1 MSETLTNLLLLANLS
16 SSLVMTGLIWF
27 VQIVHY
33 PLFASVGAD
42 GFSRYEAKHAQL
54 TSFVVGP
61 PMLIEA
67 ATSIALVFAG
77 RDDTG
82 RHELPL
88 WAVVAGLVLVGVIWL
103 STAIIL
109 IPCHARLEAGF
120 HGKTH
125 RRLVNGNWIRTVAWT
140 LRSCL
145 ALFLVSRGPR

>member
-42 GFSRYEAKHAQL
+42 GFSRYETKHSQL

-67 ATSIALVFAG
+67 TTSIALVFAG
-77 RDDTG
+77 RHDPG

-109 IPCHARLEAGF
+109 IPCHARLEVGF

-125 RRLVNGNWIRTVAWT
+125 RRLVNGNWIRTAAWT

>member
-42 GFSRYEAKHAQL
+42 GFSRYEAKHSQL

-77 RDDTG
+77 PHGPG

-109 IPCHARLEAGF
+109 IPCHARLEVGF

-125 RRLVNGNWIRTVAWT
+125 RRLVNGNWIRTAAWT

-145 ALFLVSRGPR
+145 ALCLVSRGPR

>member
-42 GFSRYEAKHAQL
+42 GFSRYETKHSQL

-77 RDDTG
+77 PHGPG

-109 IPCHARLEAGF
+109 IPCHARLEVGF
-120 HGKTH
+120 HGNTH
-125 RRLVNGNWIRTVAWT
+125 RRLVNGNWIRTAAWT

>member
-1 MSETLTNLLLLANLS
+1 
-16 SSLVMTGLIWF
+16 
-27 VQIVHY
+27 
-33 PLFASVGAD
+33 
-42 GFSRYEAKHAQL
+42 
-54 TSFVVGP
+54 
-61 PMLIEA
+61 MLIEA
-67 ATSIALVFAG
+67 ATSIALGFAG
-77 RDDTG
+77 PHGPG

-109 IPCHARLEAGF
+109 IPCHARLEVGF

-125 RRLVNGNWIRTVAWT
+125 RRLVNGNWIRTAAWT